1 MTSKQRL
8 ENVSPYNLAFK
19 NLGAYVALQNPNY
32 IFAKHCIAIIKAL
45 MLVEQGKIN
54 RLIINMPPRH
64 GKTNLISE
72 FFPAWYLG
80 RNPSNQIIFATY
92 SFERSGD
99 VGRKVRNQL
108 TDPMHSMIFPGITVS
123 KDNAGMN
130 RVSTTQGGN
139 FFSVGVGGAIVGRGA
154 HCLPSGSKLI
164 TSNGEKD
171 ISDIYTELSLGHN
184 INVLS
189 CNHEVNKVEFK
200 EVIAG
205 QISYSND
212 IYEIETVSGK
222 KIKATGNHEFY
233 TTNGYTKVIHLCA
246 GQAIGISP
254 KYALHGLWKTSTERE
269 SSSDL
274 SNMLFQD
281 SQIRGVS
288 ELQFLW
294 KRIHSIKRRLF
305 KIYSSW
311 SRRSLLFERLFG
323 KTSCIQTSQKM
334 RDLRESVSQKNNAI
348 LLKGMQTDKIQN
360 QKNPMWFLLK
370 RIQAFVAS
378 NKILFNGLQE
388 CWPFQRNDWKWKFA
402 FQGWNKL
409 CHVVPNDET
418 HHNGTRQFWMCL
430 LQECEEVCS
439 PSYKYESSKQRCFKF
454 NSSLSVLSY
463 NSSQIEYDTISVV
476 RKVCGNSIPVYDLQV
491 KDNHNFFANEIL
503 SHNCF
508 IIDDPVKSREESE
521 SELQREK
528 LIDWFRSVAY
538 TRLMPGNAIIVV
550 MTRWHHQDLAGF
562 MVDDLKHENW
572 HVISLPA
579 IAEEDNDAIG
589 RMSGEALWPERYP
602 LDTLYK
608 IRETIGTREWTS
620 QYQQSP
626 VPSSGGMVH
635 LDWFKRYKHN
645 ETLMRLEQCK
655 HDHKIPL
662 PYEINRIVCSWDT
675 AFKESQLNDPSAC
688 TVWGI
693 TKSNTEFYL
702 LETFTDRLGFPAL
715 KKKVVDMYEKY
726 RAISGKQVAVI
737 VEDRGS
743 GQSLIQEMRK
753 ETGMPIIAFPPENSK
768 QIRLDSVAPL
778 IEAGRV
784 FLPERTPWLVQYET
798 EISRFPLWKHDDL
811 VDSTSQFLQWAGKP
825 RFIRSKLKFWK

>member
-80 RNPSNQIIFATY
+80 RNPSNQVIFATY

-154 HCLPSGSKLI
+154 H
-164 TSNGEKD
+164 
-171 ISDIYTELSLGHN
+171 
-184 INVLS
+184 
-189 CNHEVNKVEFK
+189 
-200 EVIAG
+200 
-205 QISYSND
+205 
-212 IYEIETVSGK
+212 
-222 KIKATGNHEFY
+222 
-233 TTNGYTKVIHLCA
+233 
-246 GQAIGISP
+246 
-254 KYALHGLWKTSTERE
+254 
-269 SSSDL
+269 
-274 SNMLFQD
+274 
-281 SQIRGVS
+281 
-288 ELQFLW
+288 
-294 KRIHSIKRRLF
+294 
-305 KIYSSW
+305 
-311 SRRSLLFERLFG
+311 
-323 KTSCIQTSQKM
+323 
-334 RDLRESVSQKNNAI
+334 
-348 LLKGMQTDKIQN
+348 
-360 QKNPMWFLLK
+360 
-370 RIQAFVAS
+370 
-378 NKILFNGLQE
+378 
-388 CWPFQRNDWKWKFA
+388 
-402 FQGWNKL
+402 
-409 CHVVPNDET
+409 
-418 HHNGTRQFWMCL
+418 
-430 LQECEEVCS
+430 
-439 PSYKYESSKQRCFKF
+439 
-454 NSSLSVLSY
+454 
-463 NSSQIEYDTISVV
+463 
-476 RKVCGNSIPVYDLQV
+476 
-491 KDNHNFFANEIL
+491 
-503 SHNCF
+503 CF

-589 RMSGEALWPERYP
+589 RISGEALWPERYP

-715 KKKVVDMYEKY
+715 KKKVRDMYEKY

-784 FLPERTPWLVQYET
+784 FLPERAPWLVQYET